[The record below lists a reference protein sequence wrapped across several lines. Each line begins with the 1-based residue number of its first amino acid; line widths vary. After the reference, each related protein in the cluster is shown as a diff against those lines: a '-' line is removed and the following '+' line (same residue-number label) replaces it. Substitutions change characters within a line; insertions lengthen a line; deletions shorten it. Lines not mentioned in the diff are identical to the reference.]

1 MLPIRFIAESFGLD
15 VSWNEYSKTVTVKNR
30 IEKGADDL
38 ILPDSIPPYSG
49 APYIELNGGKPFFS
63 SFDYVEG
70 DFEEYSELDS
80 LNRCGV
86 AFANISTETM
96 PTEKRGSIGMIK
108 PSGWH
113 TVRYEGIDQ
122 DYLYNRCHLIG
133 YQLAG
138 ENDNDKNLITGTRY
152 MNTEGMLP
160 FENKVAEYVRN
171 TGNHVLYRSTPI
183 FEGENLLANGVI
195 LEASSVED
203 RGKGISFNVFCYNVQ
218 PGIEID
224 YKTGDSSQTAE
235 RSNPSMIERSIPEI
249 SEDVTY
255 IANTNTKKFHYPSCD
270 SVKDMKDKNKEELYC
285 TREEAIAKGYSP
297 CGRCKP

>member
-133 YQLAG
+133 YQLTG

-183 FEGENLLANGVI
+183 FEGENLLAN
-195 LEASSVED
+195 
-203 RGKGISFNVFCYNVQ
+203 
-218 PGIEID
+218 
-224 YKTGDSSQTAE
+224 
-235 RSNPSMIERSIPEI
+235 
-249 SEDVTY
+249 
-255 IANTNTKKFHYPSCD
+255 
-270 SVKDMKDKNKEELYC
+270 
-285 TREEAIAKGYSP
+285 
-297 CGRCKP
+297 